1 MHKYRSRRQKNPC
14 ICKAFYRHVCT
25 EIALSKRSEGISQ
38 RKGSGIISNK
48 TKRINIRLTPK
59 EFKQIEKLCKQEKL
73 TKREL
78 LIKNLEKNFK

>member
-25 EIALSKRSEGISQ
+25 EIALSKRSGGISQ
-38 RKGSGIISNK
+38 RKGSGIIINK
-48 TKRINIRLTPK
+48 TKRINIRLTPE
-59 EFKQIEKLCKQEKL
+59 EFKKIEKLCKQEKL

>member
-1 MHKYRSRRQKNPC
+1 
-14 ICKAFYRHVCT
+14 
-25 EIALSKRSEGISQ
+25 LSKRSGGISQ
-38 RKGSGIISNK
+38 RKGSVIIINK
-48 TKRINIRLTPK
+48 TKRINIRLTLE